1 MKRIM
6 ILGSTGS
13 IGRQAID
20 ILSHYPDRFA
30 ISALSAGRNAKLL
43 AEQANAL
50 KPQYVAIADETKA
63 EELRDAL
70 AYPCEIF
77 SGKTGIMEMAGIPCD
92 MALVSIVGAAGLEAT
107 LTAIRA
113 GTDIALANKETLVA
127 GGALVM
133 GEAVRHG
140 IDLLPVDSEH
150 SAILQCLR
158 GVEAEGRDVI
168 DTLYLTASGGPF
180 RGYTAEQLGDVTPE
194 QALKHPNWNMGAK
207 ITIDSAT
214 LMNKGLEVIEAR
226 WLFDVPPEKIRVLVH
241 PQSII
246 HSMVGFRDGAVMA
259 QLGLPDMR
267 GPILYALNKCRRLDS
282 PLAPPDFAGLG
293 TLTFDEP
300 DLSVFP
306 CLGLAYRA
314 LDEGGTMPAV
324 MNAANE
330 IAVALFLDRKIPFH
344 KIPGIIEK
352 QMDEHNPVP
361 ADTLDVIR
369 EADRET
375 RERVLREYHCSAN

>member
-1 MKRIM
+1 MKRII

-20 ILSHYPDRFA
+20 ILSHYPDRFS
-30 ISALSAGRNAKLL
+30 IIGLSAGSNAALL

-50 KPQYVAIADETKA
+50 KSPYVAIADETKA
-63 EELRDAL
+63 GELRDAL
-70 AYPCEIF
+70 TYPCEIF
-77 SGKTGIMEMAGIPCD
+77 SGKTGMMEMAGISCD

-107 LTAIRA
+107 LTAIRS

-127 GGALVM
+127 GGELVM
-133 GEAVRHG
+133 GEAQRHG
-140 IDLLPVDSEH
+140 VSILPVDSEH

-158 GVEAEGRDVI
+158 GTESEGRDAV
-168 DTLYLTASGGPF
+168 DALYLTASGGPF
-180 RGYTAEQLGDVTPE
+180 RGYSAEELRDVTPE
-194 QALKHPNWNMGAK
+194 QALKHPNWNMGQK

-226 WLFDVPPEKIRVLVH
+226 WLFDVPPEKIKVLVH

-246 HSMVGFRDGAVMA
+246 HSMVGFSDGAVMA

-267 GPILYALNKCRRLDS
+267 GPILYALNGCTRLDS
-282 PLAPPDFAGLG
+282 PLDPPDFAALG

-300 DLSVFP
+300 DIEAFP

-314 LDEGGTMPAV
+314 LEEGGTMPAV

-330 IAVALFLDRKIPFH
+330 IAVALFLDGKIPFYR
-344 KIPGIIEK
+344 IPAIIEE
-352 QMDEHNPVP
+352 QMAIHEPVP
-361 ADTLDVIR
+361 ADILEGILR
-369 EADRET
+369 ADRET
-375 RERVLREYHCSAN
+375 RERVLRAY

>member
-20 ILSHYPDRFA
+20 ILSHYPDRFG
-30 ISALSAGRNAKLL
+30 ITALSAGRNAKLL
-43 AEQANAL
+43 AQQANAL
-50 KPQYVAIADETKA
+50 KPQYVAIADDTKA
-63 EELRDAL
+63 EELTDAL
-70 AYPCEIF
+70 TYPCEIF
-77 SGKTGIMEMAGIPCD
+77 SGKTGMMEMAGISCD
-92 MALVSIVGAAGLEAT
+92 TALISIVGAAGLEAT

-133 GEAVRHG
+133 GEAEKKGVS
-140 IDLLPVDSEH
+140 ILPVDSEH
-150 SAILQCLR
+150 SAILQCLQGVR
-158 GVEAEGRDVI
+158 GDGRDVI

-180 RGYTAEQLGDVTPE
+180 RGYTAERLRDVTPE
-194 QALKHPNWNMGAK
+194 QALRHPNWDMGSK

-226 WLFDVPPEKIRVLVH
+226 WLFDVPPEKIKVLVH

-246 HSMVGFRDGAVMA
+246 HSMVGFSDGAVMA

-267 GPILYALNKCRRLDS
+267 SPILYALNGCERLDS
-282 PLAPPDFAGLG
+282 PLKPPDFAGLG

-300 DLSVFP
+300 DLAAFP
-306 CLGLAYRA
+306 CLRLAYRA
-314 LDEGGTMPAV
+314 LEEGGTMPAV

-330 IAVALFLDRKIPFH
+330 IAVALFLDRKIPFYR
-344 KIPGIIEK
+344 IPGIIEE
-352 QMDEHNPVP
+352 QTDGHSPVP
-361 ADTLDVIR
+361 ADTLEAILG
-369 EADRET
+369 ADRET
-375 RERVLREYHCSAN
+375 RERVLRGY

>member
-13 IGRQAID
+13 IGRQTID
-20 ILSHYPDRFA
+20 ILSHYPGRFS
-30 ISALSAGRNAKLL
+30 IVGLSAGRNAIRL

-50 KPQYVAIADETKA
+50 KPPYVAIADAAKA
-63 EELRDAL
+63 ADLREML
-70 AYPCEIF
+70 TYPCEIF
-77 SGKTGIMEMAGIPCD
+77 SGKTGMIEMAGISCD
-92 MALVSIVGAAGLEAT
+92 MALISIVGAAGLEAT
-107 LTAIRA
+107 LAAIRA

-133 GEAVRHG
+133 REAG
-140 IDLLPVDSEH
+140 KNGAAILPVDSEH
-150 SAILQCLR
+150 SAILQCLQN
-158 GVEAEGRDVI
+158 VEADDRDVI
-168 DTLYLTASGGPF
+168 DALYLTASGGPF
-180 RGYTAEQLGDVTPE
+180 RGYTAKQLRTVTPE
-194 QALKHPNWNMGAK
+194 QALRHPNWNMGAK

-226 WLFDVPPEKIRVLVH
+226 WLFDVPPEKIKVLVH

-246 HSMVGFRDGAVMA
+246 HSMVGFADGAVMA

-267 GPILYALNKCRRLDS
+267 GPILYALNRCQRTQA

-300 DLSVFP
+300 DFEAFP

-314 LDEGGTMPAV
+314 LEAGGTMPAV

-330 IAVALFLDRKIPFH
+330 IAVALFLDKKISFDT
-344 KIPGIIEK
+344 IPGIIEA
-352 QMDEHNPVP
+352 QMAAHTPVT
-361 ADTLDVIR
+361 ADTLDVILA
-369 EADRET
+369 ADRET
-375 RERVLREYHCSAN
+375 RERVLRAY